1 MDNFA
6 FIPTIACFT
15 IYFAVKIC
23 YLFVMTTDYVFYI
36 IYAII
41 TNFELLRLKILWY
54 LWFLPKCL
62 SNKCKNIRNITF
74 NIFTNIGPDNILI
87 LLIFQFLL
95 IF

>member
-54 LWFLPKCL
+54 LWFLTTCL
-62 SNKCKNIRNITF
+62 SNKYYITF
-74 NIFTNIGPDNILI
+74 NSFTNIGPYV
-87 LLIFQFLL
+87 LIFLTLHF
-95 IF
+95 IFY

>member
-23 YLFVMTTDYVFYI
+23 CLFVMTTDYVFYI

-41 TNFELLRLKILWY
+41 STFELLRLKILLY
-54 LWFLPKCL
+54 F
-62 SNKCKNIRNITF
+62 
-74 NIFTNIGPDNILI
+74 
-87 LLIFQFLL
+87 
-95 IF
+95 

>member
-23 YLFVMTTDYVFYI
+23 YVFVVTTDYVFYI

-41 TNFELLRLKILWY
+41 TNFELLDRRSCDICD
-54 LWFLPKCL
+54 F
-62 SNKCKNIRNITF
+62 
-74 NIFTNIGPDNILI
+74 
-87 LLIFQFLL
+87 
-95 IF
+95 

>member
-6 FIPTIACFT
+6 FILIIACFT

-23 YLFVMTTDYVFYI
+23 YLFVMTTDYVSYI

-54 LWFLPKCL
+54 LWFLTKCL
-62 SNKCKNIRNITF
+62 SSKYYITF

-87 LLIFQFLL
+87 LLTFDFLL
-95 IF
+95 IL

>member
-54 LWFLPKCL
+54 LWFQTKCL
-62 SNKCKNIRNITF
+62 SDNYYITF
-74 NIFTNIGPDNILI
+74 NIFTNIGPDNVLI
-87 LLIFQFLL
+87 LLTFHFY
-95 IF
+95 

>member
-36 IYAII
+36 IYVTI
-41 TNFELLRLKILWY
+41 TNFDI
-54 LWFLPKCL
+54 
-62 SNKCKNIRNITF
+62 ITI
-74 NIFTNIGPDNILI
+74 IFVISTKMFI
-87 LLIFQFLL
+87 Q
-95 IF
+95 

>member
-54 LWFLPKCL
+54 LWFPTKCL
-62 SNKCKNIRNITF
+62 SNKDYITF
-74 NIFTNIGPDNILI
+74 NIIGPDNVLI
-87 LLIFQFLL
+87 LLTFHFLL

>member
-1 MDNFA
+1 MNNFA

-23 YLFVMTTDYVFYI
+23 YLFVITTDHVFCI

-41 TNFELLRLKILWY
+41 TNFELLQLKILWY
-54 LWFLPKCL
+54 SWFITKCL
-62 SNKCKNIRNITF
+62 SNKYYITF
-74 NIFTNIGPDNILI
+74 KIITNIGPDNNLI
-87 LLIFQFLL
+87 LLTFHFLL